1 MYRNKYKEKCL
12 QMLNTNQFFKLNLDP
27 TKTTERKIQN
37 LLRKIK
43 SKLSQNEYKQLYPTE
58 SSPGKFC
65 N

>member
-37 LLRKIK
+37 VLRKIK
-43 SKLSQNEYKQLYPTE
+43 SKL
-58 SSPGKFC
+58 
-65 N
+65 